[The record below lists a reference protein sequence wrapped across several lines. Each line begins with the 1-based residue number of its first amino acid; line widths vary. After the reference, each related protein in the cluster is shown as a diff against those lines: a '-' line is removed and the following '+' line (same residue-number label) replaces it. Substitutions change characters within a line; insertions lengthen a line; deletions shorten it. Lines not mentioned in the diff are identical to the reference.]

1 MSKSFNIIGLFNLFR
16 QDRATFLDSH
26 VKYVHS
32 IGLIQRV
39 QKKQSGGENK
49 NKKILTNCGQ
59 IRGVPEEIKLHFN
72 DNDKSIAVKPTTDK
86 A

>member
-16 QDRATFLDSH
+16 KDRATFLDSH

-49 NKKILTNCGQ
+49 TKKFSLTVA
-59 IRGVPEEIKLHFN
+59 RLEEFQK
-72 DNDKSIAVKPTTDK
+72 K
-86 A
+86 